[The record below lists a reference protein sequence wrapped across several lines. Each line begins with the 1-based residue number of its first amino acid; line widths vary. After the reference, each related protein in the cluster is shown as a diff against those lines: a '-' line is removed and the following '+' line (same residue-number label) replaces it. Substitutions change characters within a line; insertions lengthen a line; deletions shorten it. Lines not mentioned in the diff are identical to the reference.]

1 MEAIQLLK
9 YEVIFHWIAVSFYV
23 VSMVFFVYC
32 VAFKKEKSLSV
43 GFWLAVIGLIP
54 HSVAI
59 GVKWYAVGHGPYLHK
74 LEGFSSLVW
83 VALVMF
89 LLFSWRI
96 PKLKGIGFVVLPCCF
111 LMMTV
116 GLFSEP
122 GIKELPPTFRGVW
135 LIIHISFTKLAV
147 GAILISLGSA
157 MLYLLREG
165 NPSEEGF
172 YRRLPAPEVLDE
184 YSYKFTGFGFI
195 FWTVM
200 VASGALWAHQSWGR
214 YWGWDPIETWSLIT
228 WLLFGVYLHLRRFF
242 GWKGRKAAWLMVA
255 VFISSIVTLF
265 VIPFIMETA
274 HSEYFM

>member
-1 MEAIQLLK
+1 METIQLLK
-9 YEVIFHWIAVSFYV
+9 YEVIFHWVAVCFYV

-32 VAFKKEKSLSV
+32 VAFQKEKSLRV
-43 GFWLAVIGLIP
+43 GFLLALIGLFP

-74 LEGFSSLVW
+74 MEGFSSLAW

-89 LLFSWRI
+89 LLSSFRV

-111 LMMTV
+111 LVMTA

-122 GIKELPPTFRGVW
+122 GMEKLPPTFSSVW
-135 LIIHISFTKLAV
+135 LIIHIGFTKLAV
-147 GAILISLGSA
+147 GALLIALGTA
-157 MLYLLREG
+157 VFYLLKKNKEETEFYKKL
-165 NPSEEGF
+165 PSLE
-172 YRRLPAPEVLDE
+172 ALDD
-184 YSYKFTGFGFI
+184 YSYKFAGFGFV

-200 VASGALWAHQSWGR
+200 VASGALWAHESWGR

-242 GWKGRKAAWLMVA
+242 GWKGKKAAWLIVF

-265 VIPFIMETA
+265 VIPFVMETV
-274 HSEYFM
+274 HSEYFL

>member
-1 MEAIQLLK
+1 METVQLLK

-23 VSMVFFVYC
+23 VSTLFFVYC
-32 VAFKKEKSLSV
+32 VAFQKEKSLRV
-43 GFWLAVIGLIP
+43 GFWLALIGLIP

-74 LEGFSSLVW
+74 MEGFSSLAW

-89 LLFSWRI
+89 LLFSFRV

-111 LMMTV
+111 LVMTA

-122 GIKELPPTFRGVW
+122 GIKELPATFRSVW

-147 GAILISLGSA
+147 GAILIALGTA
-157 MLYLLREG
+157 VFYLLKKKKATA
-165 NPSEEGF
+165 GF
-172 YRRLPAPEVLDE
+172 YEKLPSLEALDD
-184 YSYKFTGFGFI
+184 YSYKFAGFGFL

-200 VASGALWAHQSWGR
+200 MASGALWAEESWGR

-228 WLLFGVYLHLRRFF
+228 WLLFGAYLHLRRFF
-242 GWKGRKAAWLMVA
+242 GWKGKRAAWLIVF

-265 VIPFIMETA
+265 VIPFVMKTV
-274 HSEYFM
+274 HSEYFL